1 MSAQPSSPAEPG
13 LAARLRYLR
22 SRSAHRVHAAA
33 GAMPL
38 AVETL
43 ETHMS
48 WLFFVGDHV
57 LKLKKAVRYPFL
69 DFSTL
74 AAREF
79 YCREE
84 LRLNRRL
91 APDAYLGLL
100 ALQWDGRRHRLLPED
115 RVGVPGRTVDWLVLM
130 RRLPADRMLD
140 RLIEAHAVG
149 RDDIDALAAVLIG
162 FYRQVPVVRV
172 DPAEHVARF
181 QREGAAHREVLLRP
195 QFQLRGAARALD
207 RLDQAL
213 SQRQALLAGRAAGCH
228 IVDGHGDLRPEHVCL
243 QPPPV
248 VIDALEFNP
257 ALRQGDPVDELAFLG
272 LECEMAGAP
281 WVGPQLLAA
290 YVAAT
295 GDTVPPALV
304 PLYTA
309 FRALLRARLAMAH
322 LLDPQP
328 RTPQRW
334 APLAQRYVD
343 RSLRALDAVA
353 GAAALNAATTSGC
366 P

>member
-1 MSAQPSSPAEPG
+1 MTPPPPSRTEPG
-13 LAARLRYLR
+13 TAARLRFLR
-22 SRSAHRVHAAA
+22 SRSAHRHHAPADAA
-33 GAMPL
+33 PL
-38 AVETL
+38 PVEFV

-74 AAREF
+74 TAREF

-100 ALQWDGRRHRLLPED
+100 ALQWDGRRHALWPEEQV
-115 RVGVPGRTVDWLVLM
+115 RVPARTVDWLVLM

-140 RLIEAHAVG
+140 QRIRSRALTAGEV
-149 RDDIDALAAVLIG
+149 DALAQVLIG
-162 FYRQVPVVRV
+162 FYRRVPRVRLA
-172 DPAEHVARF
+172 PAELLARF
-181 QREGAAHREVLLRP
+181 QRELAVHRELLLRP
-195 QFQLRGAARALD
+195 QFQLHGAARALD
-207 RLDQAL
+207 GLARAL
-213 SQRQALLAGRAAGCH
+213 ARCEPLLAGRATGGC

-243 QPPPV
+243 LAPPL

-257 ALRQGDPVDELAFLG
+257 SLRQVDPVDELAFLG

-281 WVGPQLLAA
+281 WVGPTLLAA
-290 YVAAT
+290 YAAGT
-295 GDTVPPALV
+295 GDDAPPALL

-309 FRALLRARLAMAH
+309 ARALLRARLAMAH
-322 LLDPQP
+322 LLDAQP

-334 APLAQRYVD
+334 PPIAQRYVD
-343 RSLRALDAVA
+343 RSLQALQ
-353 GAAALNAATTSGC
+353 AL
-366 P
+366 